1 VVPQLWVNK
10 DLTELAE
17 EDWSQKLIDGARTKL
32 QNDEEIDTL
41 LDDSPGLHKPTKIKT
56 LSGPLAT
63 SLTEAGDEESPGGTL
78 EEIPETEPLT
88 ELPTIRRRPPRKPR
102 CKTLSVPAFKQSGL
116 WEDDSVTQQAIE
128 TSLVP
133 TVTTPQP
140 NRRRQVSDFSLLVE
154 SSILPT
160 VEEHLEGYVRYN
172 MDGKDFKGE

>member
-1 VVPQLWVNK
+1 MVPQLWVNK

-41 LDDSPGLHKPTKIKT
+41 LDDSPGLHKPTKTKT

-63 SLTEAGDEESPGGTL
+63 SLTEAGDEESPGTL

-133 TVTTPQP
+133 TVTTPHP

-154 SSILPT
+154 SSILPI
-160 VEEHLEGYVRYN
+160 VDEHLEGWLC
-172 MDGKDFKGE
+172 